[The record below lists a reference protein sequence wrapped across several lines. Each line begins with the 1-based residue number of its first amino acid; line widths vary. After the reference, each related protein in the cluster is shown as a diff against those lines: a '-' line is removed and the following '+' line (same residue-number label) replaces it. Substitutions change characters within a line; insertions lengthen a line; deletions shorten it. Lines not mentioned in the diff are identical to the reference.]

1 MRARACAAAGIV
13 PAERITRLHGPDS
26 YLRNRLLAAL
36 DPEHIALIAPHL
48 TSIELEQGAMLHEQ
62 GERIERV
69 YFPHSGMISL
79 VAVMQQGNAVETAT
93 IGREGAV
100 GATSGLG
107 PRHAFT
113 RAVVQMPGTA
123 SQIATSKLQQAVRQ
137 STAIR
142 DIIVH
147 YNEILL
153 AQVQQSAACNAL
165 HEAEARFCRW
175 LLQSRDRSDSDIV
188 PITQEFLAQMLG
200 VRRTTV
206 TLVAQS
212 LQDDGLL
219 RYRRGRIEIVDR
231 AGLEARACEC
241 YGIVRREIEQHLP
254 VAEG

>member
-1 MRARACAAAGIV
+1 VHGAAN
-13 PAERITRLHGPDS
+13 
-26 YLRNRLLAAL
+26 YKRNRLLAAL
-36 DPEHIALIAPHL
+36 RPAEIVLLQPHL
-48 TSIELEQGAMLHEQ
+48 KEIQLEQGVLLQEQ

-79 VAVMQQGNAVETAT
+79 LAVMDQGNAVETAT

-100 GATSGLG
+100 GAMSGLG
-107 PRHAFT
+107 PRRAFT
-113 RAVVQMPGTA
+113 RAVVQMPGVGT
-123 SQIATSKLQQAVRQ
+123 QIATTKFQSIVEQ

-142 DIIVH
+142 DIVVR
-147 YNEILL
+147 YNEVLL

-212 LQDDGLL
+212 LQDAELL
-219 RYRRGRIEIVDR
+219 RYRRGRIEILDR
-231 AGLEARACEC
+231 AGLEQRACEC
-241 YGIVRREIEQHLP
+241 YRVVSQELEQYLP
-254 VAEG
+254 VADR

>member
-1 MRARACAAAGIV
+1 M
-13 PAERITRLHGPDS
+13 HGS
-26 YLRNRLLAAL
+26 ATYKHNRLLAAL
-36 DPEHIALIAPHL
+36 RPDEIALLQPHL
-48 TSIELEQGAMLHEQ
+48 KEIQLTQGAMLQEQ

-69 YFPHSGMISL
+69 FFPHSGMISL
-79 VAVMQQGNAVETAT
+79 VAVMRQGNSIETAT

-100 GATSGLG
+100 GAMSGLG

-113 RAVVQMPGTA
+113 RAVVQMPGIG
-123 SQIATSKLQQAVRQ
+123 SQIATSKFQ
-137 STAIR
+137 SIVEQSPAIR
-142 DIIVH
+142 DIVVR
-147 YNEILL
+147 YNEVLL

-219 RYRRGRIEIVDR
+219 RYRRGRVEILDR
-231 AGLEARACEC
+231 AGLEERACEC
-241 YGIVRREIEQHLP
+241 YQVVSREIEQYLP
-254 VAEG
+254 VADR